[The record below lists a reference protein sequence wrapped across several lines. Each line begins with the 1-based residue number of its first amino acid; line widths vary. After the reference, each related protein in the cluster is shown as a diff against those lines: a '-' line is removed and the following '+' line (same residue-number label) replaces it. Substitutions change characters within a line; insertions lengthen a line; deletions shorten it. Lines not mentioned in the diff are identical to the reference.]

1 MNKKGRFIPFFHLGG
16 WLLFLS
22 LPFIIRFVFESSGHP
37 PLPPSGTPLPPGR
50 LDPTFFTLVT
60 QGITGIS
67 FYVNLFLVFP
77 YFIARKRYDA
87 LITIEVTLVVL
98 SILGVKAVT
107 ALFTQAPPGP
117 GLAIATTFIFL
128 FVNAIAFSYYVVMEK
143 IKADRREKDKEAETL
158 KSELQFLRSQIS
170 PHFLFNVLNNTVA
183 LARARSEK
191 LEGVL
196 IELSNLLRYMLYET
210 RDNKVSIGKE
220 INYLKS
226 YIYLQKMRFGE
237 NATIDV
243 LIDEDEHT
251 SCDIEPML
259 LIPFVENAFKHGMGL
274 VEDPVIE
281 IRLIIKNKVLYFI
294 SRNKCNNAQQDS
306 KDDVHGIGLVNVK
319 RRLDLVYGADYKL
332 DIVQNKWFEV
342 NLKIMLK

>member
-1 MNKKGRFIPFFHLGG
+1 
-16 WLLFLS
+16 
-22 LPFIIRFVFESSGHP
+22 
-37 PLPPSGTPLPPGR
+37 
-50 LDPTFFTLVT
+50 
-60 QGITGIS
+60 
-67 FYVNLFLVFP
+67 
-77 YFIARKRYDA
+77 
-87 LITIEVTLVVL
+87 
-98 SILGVKAVT
+98 VKATT
-107 ALFTQAPPGP
+107 ALFTEGPPGP

-128 FVNAIAFSYYVVMEK
+128 FVNAIAFSYYTAIEK
-143 IKADRREKDKEAETL
+143 IKADRREKEKEAETL

-191 LEGVL
+191 LEAVL
-196 IELSNLLRYMLYET
+196 IELSNLMRYMLYET

-226 YIYLQKMRFGE
+226 YIYLQKMRFGQ
-237 NATIDV
+237 NAKIDL
-243 LIDEDEHT
+243 LIDEDEST
-251 SCDIEPML
+251 NCDIEPML

-274 VEDPVIE
+274 VEEPVIE
-281 IRLIIKNKVLYFI
+281 IKLIIKKKVLYFI
-294 SRNKCNNAQQDS
+294 SRNKCNYAPQDS

-319 RRLDLVYGADYKL
+319 RRLELVYGADYKL